1 MVYVPLLT
9 QAQDMCLGK
18 SLDRCNLRECWK
30 GFGKHQGQ
38 VVIDT
43 CTLPIW
49 NQDKIYWVLGGTDAL
64 STNLDIYSKNC
75 GSFGFMQ
82 NKLESKRLQIM
93 YTNHI
98 IWQEKRL

>member
-1 MVYVPLLT
+1 M
-9 QAQDMCLGK
+9 
-18 SLDRCNLRECWK
+18 
-30 GFGKHQGQ
+30 
-38 VVIDT
+38 VIDM
-43 CTLPIW
+43 LSHMEPG
-49 NQDKIYWVLGGTDAL
+49 QDLLSGTVGL

-82 NKLESKRLQIM
+82 NRLESKGLQIM